1 MTSTDQA
8 AMTSTDQED
17 VDTDQENVDTG
28 QEDADGDQTGL
39 SAETEELRD
48 SEKRGEAEKLGER
61 AEPEEPEELG
71 DPEELEERHQALSP
85 RQARRIRIAVAGAI
99 MAAVAV
105 MLVIGLR
112 EQPSLLTIG
121 VYGATLVLCG
131 AVIELSRRGR
141 TRIGTWLLATGLVA
155 VVAADQFLR
164 AR

>member
-8 AMTSTDQED
+8 AMTSIDQED

-39 SAETEELRD
+39 SAETEELRE
-48 SEKRGEAEKLGER
+48 SEKRGEPEKLGER
-61 AEPEEPEELG
+61 AEPEELG
-71 DPEELEERHQALSP
+71 EPEELEERHQALSP